1 MVVYNG
7 IRCIEGILFIKPR
20 IKFANNEEKYK
31 KLLENQAYIDA
42 MKARKFGINCN
53 DALEDDAVSREIT
66 REDNLKLIEYL
77 ISGKYKALVVEDIY
91 DITTDLE
98 DLQNFIDT
106 VQSSG
111 IVILDLRAMTL
122 RFNDYDEEC

>member
-31 KLLENQAYIDA
+31 KLLENQAYMDT

-53 DALEDDAVSREIT
+53 DALEDDATSREIT
-66 REDNLKLIEYL
+66 REDILELIECL

-91 DITTDLE
+91 DITTNLE
-98 DLQNFIDT
+98 DL
-106 VQSSG
+106 
-111 IVILDLRAMTL
+111 
-122 RFNDYDEEC
+122 

>member
-20 IKFANNEEKYK
+20 IKFANNEEEYK

-53 DALEDDAVSREIT
+53 DALVDDAVSREIT
-66 REDNLKLIEYL
+66 REDILKLIKYL
-77 ISGKYKALVVEDIY
+77 ISGKYKALVIEDIY
-91 DITTDLE
+91 DITTNLE

-122 RFNDYDEEC
+122 RYNNYDEEC

>member
-20 IKFANNEEKYK
+20 IKFANNEEEYK

-53 DALEDDAVSREIT
+53 DALVDDAVSREIT
-66 REDNLKLIEYL
+66 REDILKLIEYL
-77 ISGKYKALVVEDIY
+77 GSTRHWLLSIFMILQLILKIY
-91 DITTDLE
+91 
-98 DLQNFIDT
+98 
-106 VQSSG
+106 
-111 IVILDLRAMTL
+111 RTL
-122 RFNDYDEEC
+122 

>member
-20 IKFANNEEKYK
+20 IKFANNEEEYK

-53 DALEDDAVSREIT
+53 DALVDDAVSREIT
-66 REDNLKLIEYL
+66 REDKFQIYCKRKQESERKVFGNIHSLQYYIH
-77 ISGKYKALVVEDIY
+77 DIHV
-91 DITTDLE
+91 DIV
-98 DLQNFIDT
+98 FF
-106 VQSSG
+106 S
-111 IVILDLRAMTL
+111 
-122 RFNDYDEEC
+122 